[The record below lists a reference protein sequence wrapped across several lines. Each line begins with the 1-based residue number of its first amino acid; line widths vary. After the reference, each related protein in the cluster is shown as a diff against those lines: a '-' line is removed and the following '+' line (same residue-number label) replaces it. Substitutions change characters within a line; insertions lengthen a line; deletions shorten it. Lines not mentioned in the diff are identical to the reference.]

1 MENSMERPQ
10 KIKNRN
16 TIWSRNF
23 TGGYLSK
30 VNKSPNWKRY
40 IHPYVHCHAIYNSQA
55 MEESEVST
63 DWWMDQE
70 DGAYTYNERLLSH
83 SKKWILAIADN
94 MDGSRGYYTKWNKL
108 EKAILNDLTYM

>member
-1 MENSMERPQ
+1 MENSMKIPQ
-10 KIKNRN
+10 KIKNRT

-30 VNKSPNWKRY
+30 ANKSPIWKRY
-40 IHPYVHCHAIYNSQA
+40 IHPYVHCHAIYNSQD

-83 SKKWILAIADN
+83 SKNEFLPLVTTW
-94 MDGSRGYYTKWNKL
+94 MGL
-108 EKAILNDLTYM
+108 EGIMLSEIS